1 MNFGWL
7 YWTSNPGL
15 DPWNYSEA
23 ISPILTASMLE
34 FPFTKDQSRLRH
46 RVIIALNA
54 SVNVAFSSGL
64 CRNTNTGHVTT
75 TWLDWLYVWH
85 RPTRPNGSLGL
96 LRWVD
101 LHNISSLFF
110 RYSYSNFSSTSKA
123 SINKFKI
130 YQILILVGIIWFIAN
145 YFRFLVDFKYL
156 WHVHKLNVHR
166 YLLIVK

>member
-15 DPWNYSEA
+15 YPWNYSEA

-64 CRNTNTGHVTT
+64 CCNTNSGHVTT

-85 RPTRPNGSLGL
+85 RPTRPHGSLGL

-101 LHNISSLFF
+101 LHNIPSLFF
-110 RYSYSNFSSTSKA
+110 TLTSLLRVQQVLTNSNFIKYSYLSE
-123 SINKFKI
+123 
-130 YQILILVGIIWFIAN
+130 
-145 YFRFLVDFKYL
+145 
-156 WHVHKLNVHR
+156 
-166 YLLIVK
+166 

>member
-15 DPWNYSEA
+15 YPWNYSDA

-64 CRNTNTGHVTT
+64 CCNTNSGHVTT
-75 TWLDWLYVWH
+75 TWLDWLTVCLTPSH
-85 RPTRPNGSLGL
+85 TASRKSRVTPLSQPTQ
-96 LRWVD
+96 
-101 LHNISSLFF
+101 
-110 RYSYSNFSSTSKA
+110 YSITFLYSNFPSTSTA
-123 SINKFKI
+123 SINKFKL

-156 WHVHKLNVHR
+156 WHVH
-166 YLLIVK
+166 